1 MEANQKEL
9 SNTKYLTLFNQTIK
23 DFDIYYKD
31 RSKIEVWNT
40 IFYSISL
47 YLTKDGPLS
56 PEGQKLVSFYLQS
69 KT

>member
-23 DFDIYYKD
+23 DLDIYYND